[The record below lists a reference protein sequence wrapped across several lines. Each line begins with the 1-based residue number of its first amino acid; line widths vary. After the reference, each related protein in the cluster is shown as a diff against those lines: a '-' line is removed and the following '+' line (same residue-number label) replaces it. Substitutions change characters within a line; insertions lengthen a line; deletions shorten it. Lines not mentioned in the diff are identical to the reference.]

1 MILIRD
7 GKRYD
12 EVKFTVEAE
21 FEAEI
26 VFSKDTIFGK
36 DTIYIDAKKK
46 IGTLTLGNTIPDGF
60 LFNLSDS
67 DNFEFYIVEV
77 ELEKHDFYNHIF
89 PQITKFFAF
98 FKNGKRQKELVEKLF
113 ATINADPALKRRF
126 KTYLG
131 DREIFKVLNDLIDS
145 SQNILLVIDGSKP
158 ELPEITDTYSDT
170 WGKMVRV
177 LTVKKFTSKDGQI
190 MTVDPA
196 FENLEYSYEEPIV
209 ETEKK
214 ALKYSEEFHL
224 EDALDTVKQLYQHLK
239 TVVKQENDTFIF
251 NPQKYYISIKGPKNS
266 VFLKV
271 RRKKIRM
278 IVMLPEKEILQCIK
292 RHPVKTLSQSVQNFY
307 NGPCAAVDVDG
318 MEHIDEIECLVR
330 LAMASVSKN

>member
-12 EVKFTVEAE
+12 EKKFTIEAD

-26 VFSKDTIFGK
+26 VSTKDAIFGK

-46 IGTLTLGNTIPDGF
+46 IGTLALGNTIPDGF
-60 LFNLSDS
+60 LFNLSDP

-113 ATINADPALKRRF
+113 ATINADSALKRRF

-131 DREIFKVLNDLIDS
+131 DREIFKVLNDLVDS

-177 LTVKKFTSKDGQI
+177 LEVKKFVSKDEQI

-196 FENLEYSYEEPIV
+196 FENLEYAYEEPIS

-214 ALKYSEEFHL
+214 AVKYSEDFHL
-224 EDALDTVKQLYQHLK
+224 EDALDTVKQIYQHLK
-239 TVVKQENDTFIF
+239 AVVRQEDQTVIF
-251 NPQKYYISIKGPKNS
+251 NPQKYYISIKGTKNCI
-266 VFLKV
+266 FLQV

-278 IVMLPEKEILQCIK
+278 VVMLPEKNIRQCIK
-292 RHPVKTLSQSVQNFY
+292 HHTVKVLSQPVQDFY
-307 NGPCAAVDVDG
+307 NGPCAAVDVDS
-318 MEHIDEIECLVR
+318 MDHIDEIEGLVR
-330 LAMASVSKN
+330 TALESVGKE